1 MALFVDTVLISVE
14 IPIMQHSSRI
24 FAPLNNNKPSDMRY
38 SVDHIDNTA
47 TLMIHEERLDSIT
60 SSEFKGELVVLCR
73 SGIEVLFIDM
83 SQIVYCDSA
92 GLGAMLLAHREMKAS
107 GGYSIIVG
115 LTPTVKSLIELA
127 HLDQVLYI
135 YDTRE
140 EAMADL
146 TREEEEGEG

>member
-1 MALFVDTVLISVE
+1 
-14 IPIMQHSSRI
+14 
-24 FAPLNNNKPSDMRY
+24 MRY

-47 TLMIHEERLDSIT
+47 TLMIHEERLDSLT

>member
-1 MALFVDTVLISVE
+1 
-14 IPIMQHSSRI
+14 
-24 FAPLNNNKPSDMRY
+24 MRY
-38 SVDHIDNTA
+38 SVVHIDITA
-47 TLMIHEERLDSIT
+47 TLTIQEDRLDSTT
-60 SSEFKGELVVLCR
+60 SSDFKGELVVLCR
-73 SGIEVLFIDM
+73 AGIEVLFIDM
-83 SQIVYCDSA
+83 SQIIYCDSA

-140 EAMADL
+140 EALADL
-146 TREEEEGEG
+146 AGAEEGEEE